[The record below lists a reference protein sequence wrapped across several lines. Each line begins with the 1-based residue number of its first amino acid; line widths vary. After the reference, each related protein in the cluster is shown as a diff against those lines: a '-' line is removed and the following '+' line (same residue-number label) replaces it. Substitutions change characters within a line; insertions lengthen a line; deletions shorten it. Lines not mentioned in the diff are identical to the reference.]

1 LLARKIEVDDAG
13 TSFVLQAAGAAD
25 QPVRSPLF
33 GRFNVENVVAALA
46 ALRALGVGLEEC
58 SAAMPGFQGVKR
70 RQEVRG
76 CARGITVIDDF
87 AHHPTAVRGSIEALR
102 SRFPDGRLLA
112 VFEPRTNTSRRKLF
126 QEDYA
131 QALRAADIVVVLE
144 VPDEPIYS
152 ATGEVK
158 ELLSAR
164 ELAITLAENDCVA
177 DSFASVDDIVAHL
190 EEISRPGDT
199 VLIMSNGAFGNIW
212 EKLLSAL
219 AAERE
224 PSFEAG

>member
-1 LLARKIEVDDAG
+1 
-13 TSFVLQAAGAAD
+13 
-25 QPVRSPLF
+25 
-33 GRFNVENVVAALA
+33 
-46 ALRALGVGLEEC
+46 
-58 SAAMPGFQGVKR
+58 
-70 RQEVRG
+70 VRG